1 MPDPSPPLRPSAS
14 TVGSA
19 VGGMLATFLLLLLA
33 HFKIEVDPI
42 AAASIG
48 GGMAALSGYFFSG
61 GKAADT
67 E

>member
-1 MPDPSPPLRPSAS
+1 MADEPHPAKPSAS

-19 VGGMLATFLLLLLA
+19 VGGMAATLLLLVLA
-33 HFKIEVDPI
+33 HFKVTVDPI

-48 GGMAALSGYFFSG
+48 GGMAALVGYFFSG
-61 GKAADT
+61 GKSADT